1 MSPKKVKQVEPAQVK
16 ESVSETKKDEVKEVK
31 KEEVKEV
38 VEVKAVKPKRKC
50 SEKQLAALAEG
61 RKKNPRWL
69 AKQKREEER
78 SKELEPR
85 SGEEKAVEKTN
96 NTK

>member
-1 MSPKKVKQVEPAQVK
+1 MSPKKVKQVEPAQVE
-16 ESVSETKKDEVKEVK
+16 ESVSETK

-69 AKQKREEER
+69 AKQKREEE
-78 SKELEPR
+78 
-85 SGEEKAVEKTN
+85 KAVEKTN